1 MAEKKGFVIYFDWR
15 EQFELLPPEDR
26 GKLLMAL
33 LDYGESGKMPDLHDS
48 VGMAFSFMRA
58 QMDRD
63 ATKYA
68 ERCAINAENGSKG
81 GRPRKANKSE
91 NNREKP
97 KETERFLDKPRKP
110 DTDTDTGTDT
120 GTDSTPLPPS
130 SEGSDG
136 AKKSPIEV
144 RFDEFWNAYPKKV
157 GKQYALKAWNKI
169 KPTAKL
175 HETIMQ
181 AVDRQKRSDQW
192 RRENGRYI
200 PNPATWLNGGYWDN
214 SEEVSMDAGDQRDP
228 DRDPDAGRDWGRG
241 FKPADDGWV

>member
-1 MAEKKGFVIYFDWR
+1 
-15 EQFELLPPEDR
+15 
-26 GKLLMAL
+26 
-33 LDYGESGKMPDLHDS
+33 MPDLHDS

-120 GTDSTPLPPS
+120 GTDSTPLPPRARGTTERRSRPSRSDLTS
-130 SEGSDG
+130 SGTPTPRRSASSTLSRHG
-136 AKKSPIEV
+136 TRSSRRPSCT
-144 RFDEFWNAYPKKV
+144 RQSCRPS
-157 GKQYALKAWNKI
+157 
-169 KPTAKL
+169 TAK
-175 HETIMQ
+175 
-181 AVDRQKRSDQW
+181 R
-192 RRENGRYI
+192 G
-200 PNPATWLNGGYWDN
+200 ATSG
-214 SEEVSMDAGDQRDP
+214 
-228 DRDPDAGRDWGRG
+228 AGRT
-241 FKPADDGWV
+241 ADTSPTRPHGSTAGTGITVRR

>member
-136 AKKSPIEV
+136 AKKSPVEL

-157 GKQYALKAWNKI
+157 GKQYA
-169 KPTAKL
+169 PG
-175 HETIMQ
+175 
-181 AVDRQKRSDQW
+181 QW
-192 RRENGRYI
+192 PLYPQPGHMAQRRVLG
-200 PNPATWLNGGYWDN
+200 
-214 SEEVSMDAGDQRDP
+214 
-228 DRDPDAGRDWGRG
+228 
-241 FKPADDGWV
+241 

>member
-48 VGMAFSFMRA
+48 VSMAFSFMRA

-68 ERCAINAENGSKG
+68 ERCAINAENGAKG

-97 KETERFLDKPRKP
+97 KETKRFLDKPRKP
-110 DTDTDTGTDT
+110 DTDTDT
-120 GTDSTPLPPS
+120 PVEL
-130 SEGSDG
+130 
-136 AKKSPIEV
+136 

-169 KPTAKL
+169 KPTAEL

>member
-1 MAEKKGFVIYFDWR
+1 
-15 EQFELLPPEDR
+15 
-26 GKLLMAL
+26 
-33 LDYGESGKMPDLHDS
+33 
-48 VGMAFSFMRA
+48 MAFSFMRA

-120 GTDSTPLPPS
+120 GTDSNPLPPS

-136 AKKSPIEV
+136 AKKSPVEL

-169 KPTAKL
+169 KPTAEL
-175 HETIMQ
+175 HEAIMQ
-181 AVDRQKRSDQW
+181 AVNAQKHSEQW
-192 RRENGRYI
+192 RRDNGRFI